1 MTEQR
6 KQLHIRVD
14 SDLHSAVEA
23 FADST
28 DRTTSGAAVHL
39 IRKGL
44 EAEQSVDSQPTVQ
57 HTTEY

>member
-1 MTEQR
+1 MTEHR

-14 SDLHSAVEA
+14 SDLHSSVEA

-28 DRTTSGAAVHL
+28 DRSTSGAAVYL

-44 EAEQSVDSQPTVQ
+44 EAEQSAEHQPTVQ